1 MSRYYLTTAI
11 DYANGAPHLG
21 HTYEKVV
28 ADGMARFQRLMGVDT
43 WFQIGMDEHGQ
54 KVAQTAEKEGVDPQV
69 FCDRMAETYTTVWAA
84 MDISHDAFVRTTD
97 ETHMRGVQHLF
108 AKCHER
114 GDIYQGHY
122 EGLYCVGCEAYYLEK
137 DLVEGLCPVHRT
149 PPRAVTEENYFFRLS
164 KYAEP
169 LLAHLE
175 AHPGFIEP
183 EIRRN
188 EVLNV
193 IRGGL
198 DDVSVSRANLAWG
211 VPLPMDPKHTVYVW
225 FDALLNYA
233 TGVGLGQ
240 ETPSARE
247 KWARWWPADCHVIGK
262 DITRFHCIIWPA
274 MLMSAGI
281 PLPRS
286 VYAHGWIQS
295 PDGARF
301 SKSAGNVVDPVLVGR
316 WLREVAGE
324 GLRAEIQHEPLRYFL
339 MREVPMGR
347 DGEFSRQLFVER
359 YNADLANELGNLLNR
374 GLSMVHRY
382 FGGALDPAGPVG
394 APEQAIGAL
403 AAEVIA
409 NHRKAMG
416 SWQFSVGLQEAW
428 RLVKAANQYVAETE
442 PWTLAKD
449 PANRARLARVL
460 STVLEAL
467 RVTAALVAPAMPRT
481 AAVIGADLGLAW
493 PSPDA
498 LRDLAWRTD
507 PLPAGHAVGKAVV
520 LFPRVDVSKLEA
532 AAAITESPKS

>member
-1 MSRYYLTTAI
+1 MPKYYLTTAI

-21 HTYEKVV
+21 HTFEKVI

-43 WFQIGMDEHGQ
+43 FFQIGMDEHGQ
-54 KVAQTAEKEGVDPQV
+54 KVAQTAEAEGVDPQV
-69 FCDRMAETYTTVWAA
+69 FCDRMAATYRAVWAA
-84 MDISHDAFVRTTD
+84 MDISQDAFVRTTD
-97 ETHMRGVQHLF
+97 EAHMRGVQHLF
-108 AKCHER
+108 ARCHEK

-122 EGLYCVGCEAYYLEK
+122 EGLYCVGCEGYYLEK
-137 DLVEGLCPVHRT
+137 DLKDGLCPVHNT
-149 PPRAVTEENYFFRLS
+149 PPKPVKEENYFFRLR

-169 LLAHLE
+169 LLKHIE

-188 EVLNV
+188 EVVSV

-198 DDVSVSRANLAWG
+198 EDVSVSRGSLKWG
-211 VPLPMDPKHTVYVW
+211 VPLPMDPTHTVYVW

-240 ETPSARE
+240 DTPAGRE

-274 MLMSAGI
+274 MLMSAGVE
-281 PLPRS
+281 LPRS

-301 SKSAGNVVDPVLVGR
+301 SKSAGNVVDPVAVGEELQR
-316 WLREVAGE
+316 AAGE
-324 GLRAEIQHEPLRYFL
+324 GLRKELKHEPLRYYL

-347 DGEFSRQLFVER
+347 DGEFSWQLFVER

-374 GLSMVHRY
+374 GLSMTHRY
-382 FGGALDPAGPVG
+382 FGGKLDPAGPPEG
-394 APEQAIGAL
+394 PEQEVEKL
-403 AAEVIA
+403 AGEVIA
-409 NHRKAMG
+409 AHRRAMG
-416 SWQFSVGLQEAW
+416 SWQLSAGLQEAW
-428 RLVKAANQYVAETE
+428 RLVKRANQYVAETE
-442 PWTLAKD
+442 PWVLAKD
-449 PANRARLARVL
+449 PARRPRLARVL
-460 STVLEAL
+460 ATVLESL

-481 AAVIGADLGLAW
+481 AALIGADLGLAW

-498 LRDLAWRTD
+498 LRDLAWRSE
-507 PLPAGHAVGKAVV
+507 PPPAGHAVREPVV
-520 LFPRVDVSKLEA
+520 LFPRIQTAKK
-532 AAAITESPKS
+532 P